1 MVSSAPYI
9 FALLSDCRWH
19 WHWLNHI
26 KSAPFAVS
34 CGLICWLAHANEL
47 HSFCWFH
54 MKLRDSPDC
63 STVAKSIPNYWNNTI
78 ILYRRQSSTAKSEIE
93 REWKRLIAAI
103 YRYIAFVLCSR
114 VFISWLLSS
123 WERSDSCW
131 LPTRIHLHIRN
142 SLCFANQILEN
153 YQRILSIVVY
163 CVVCLCCAFHI
174 RLFGKKNCQ
183 ISLCATSKKKK
194 NICSLFVCVFVANSC
209 IVKALKFTFSLGTIL
224 SYLIEVKIKQTNFL
238 SVYLFGKCI
247 AARTIYNEMIV
258 VVCFFYSFCFCGC
271 CSCCWQISP

>member
-47 HSFCWFH
+47 HSFRWFH

-78 ILYRRQSSTAKSEIE
+78 IIYRRQSSTAKSEIE
-93 REWKRLIAAI
+93 QEWKRLIAAI

-123 WERSDSCW
+123 WEKRQLLIANTHPSSHSKFSVFCKPNFRKLSTHFVYRGLLCCVSVLCIPHSIVW
-131 LPTRIHLHIRN
+131 QKKLPNFSLRHEQKKEKHLFIIC
-142 SLCFANQILEN
+142 LCF
-153 YQRILSIVVY
+153 R
-163 CVVCLCCAFHI
+163 
-174 RLFGKKNCQ
+174 GK
-183 ISLCATSKKKK
+183 
-194 NICSLFVCVFVANSC
+194 FVHRQSAQVHV
-209 IVKALKFTFSLGTIL
+209 LLGHDTIL
-224 SYLIEVKIKQTNFL
+224 SHW
-238 SVYLFGKCI
+238 S
-247 AARTIYNEMIV
+247 
-258 VVCFFYSFCFCGC
+258 
-271 CSCCWQISP
+271 

>member
-47 HSFCWFH
+47 HSFRWFH

-123 WERSDSCW
+123 WEKRQLLIANTHPSSHSKFSVFCKPNFRK
-131 LPTRIHLHIRN
+131 LSTHFVYRGL
-142 SLCFANQILEN
+142 LCCVSVLCIPH
-153 YQRILSIVVY
+153 SIVWQKIAKFLSAPRALKRKTFVHY
-163 CVVCLCCAFHI
+163 LFVFSWQI
-174 RLFGKKNCQ
+174 RASSKRSSSRSPWARYYL
-183 ISLCATSKKKK
+183 ISLK
-194 NICSLFVCVFVANSC
+194 L
-209 IVKALKFTFSLGTIL
+209 
-224 SYLIEVKIKQTNFL
+224 
-238 SVYLFGKCI
+238 
-247 AARTIYNEMIV
+247 R
-258 VVCFFYSFCFCGC
+258 
-271 CSCCWQISP
+271 